1 MAEEKKFPKK
11 TPTAKKRDLQNAKR
25 RAHNRTLKSRVATTI
40 RFFEKTVSEKNVEA
54 AKTQLHQVFALIDK
68 GVNKGLFKLN
78 KAARMKSK
86 CASRIS

>member
-1 MAEEKKFPKK
+1 MAEEKKLPKK
-11 TPTAKKRDLQNAKR
+11 TPSAQKRDIQNTKR
-25 RAHNRTLKSRVATTI
+25 RAHNRTLKSRVGTTI
-40 RFFEKTVSEKNVEA
+40 RFFEKTLGEKDTEA
-54 AKTQLHQVFALIDK
+54 AKAQLKQVFALIDK